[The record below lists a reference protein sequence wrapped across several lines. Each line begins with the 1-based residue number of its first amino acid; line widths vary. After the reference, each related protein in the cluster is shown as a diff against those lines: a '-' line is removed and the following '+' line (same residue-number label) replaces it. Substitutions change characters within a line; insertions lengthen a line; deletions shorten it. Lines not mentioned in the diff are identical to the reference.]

1 MIPLIFSFSGAG
13 LAIVNYL
20 FTFDLLFGLKKIAA
34 GRSLYTFL
42 NRK

>member
-1 MIPLIFSFSGAG
+1 MIPLIFSISGAS
-13 LAIVNYL
+13 LAFIHYL
-20 FTFDLLFGLKKIAA
+20 FSFETLFAVKKFSL

>member
-13 LAIVNYL
+13 LAIFHYL
-20 FTFDLLFGLKKIAA
+20 FSFETLIGLKKTKI